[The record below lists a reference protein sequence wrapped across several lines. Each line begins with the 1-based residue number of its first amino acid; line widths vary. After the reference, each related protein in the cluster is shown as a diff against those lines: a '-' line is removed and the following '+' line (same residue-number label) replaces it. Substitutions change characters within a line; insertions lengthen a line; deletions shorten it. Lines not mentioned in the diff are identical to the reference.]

1 MANAQ
6 PPLTNLPH
14 TPSTLGRVDDLDDF
28 LRRIG
33 RVPLLTAEQERRLG
47 RRVQRGD
54 LAARERMVE
63 ANLRL
68 VVHLARG
75 LRREGSPLALAD
87 LVQEGTIGLVRA
99 VERFDPARGFRFSTY
114 ASWWIRQAMLHALA
128 EHRDGLRLSG
138 PAVRR
143 GRELRAAREELGPAA
158 TRTDLAARLGWS
170 EDEVAALERASA
182 GVVSLDAAG
191 ELAEAAPD
199 TVAAGERRE
208 DVSRLLAALDARSRR
223 GHRAAL
229 RPRRNPSAHGPRG
242 RGTPRNVGEPRP
254 PRRGARAAPPPR
266 PAGRRRAERRR
277 LRRRSRAAPTHSAP
291 PARAGGA
298 ASATPPARALQ
309 RGPFGAGAGAALV
322 AAPAAATSGA
332 GARAAAVLRAV
343 RVVLSRG

>member
-1 MANAQ
+1 MA
-6 PPLTNLPH
+6 
-14 TPSTLGRVDDLDDF
+14 DELDDF

-75 LRREGSPLALAD
+75 LRRAGGPLALAD
-87 LVQEGTIGLVRA
+87 LIQEGTIGLVRA

-114 ASWWIRQAMLHALA
+114 ASWWIRQAMLHARA

-158 TRTDLAARLGWS
+158 TRADLAARLGWS

-182 GVVSLDAAG
+182 GVVSLDVAG
-191 ELAEAAPD
+191 ETAAPACD
-199 TVAAGERRE
+199 PAVEGERRE
-208 DVSRLLAALDARSRR
+208 DVFRLLAALDARSREVIE
-223 GHRAAL
+223 L
-229 RPRRNPSAHGPRG
+229 RFGLA
-242 RGTPRNVGEPRP
+242 GTPPLT
-254 PRRGARAAPPPR
+254 AREVAVRLGTSASR
-266 PAGRRRAERRR
+266 VRHAEERALRR
-277 LRRRSRAAPTHSAP
+277 LRALP
-291 PARAGGA
+291 GA
-298 ASATPPARALQ
+298 AELSD
-309 RGPFGAGAGAALV
+309 AA
-322 AAPAAATSGA
+322 
-332 GARAAAVLRAV
+332 
-343 RVVLSRG
+343 